1 MSSVR
6 DHDSSD
12 VKIEALGEEERDD
25 EVAVSLLEP
34 PQQND
39 PASDNAAIE
48 YASNLYLQYFLH
60 ILGCERCA
68 WAPYCSFVQWVATL
82 TFVSHGLL
90 QNQPTPSFYPIFE
103 PFGMV

>member
-12 VKIEALGEEERDD
+12 VNIEALGEEERDD

-34 PQQND
+34 PQHND
-39 PASDNAAIE
+39 LALDSAAIE
-48 YASNLYLQYFLH
+48 YAFNSHLQCFLH
-60 ILGCERCA
+60 ILGCGRCA
-68 WAPYCSFVQWVATL
+68 WAPYCSFVHWVATL

-90 QNQPTPSFYPIFE
+90 QNQPTPSFYLIFE
-103 PFGMV
+103 PF